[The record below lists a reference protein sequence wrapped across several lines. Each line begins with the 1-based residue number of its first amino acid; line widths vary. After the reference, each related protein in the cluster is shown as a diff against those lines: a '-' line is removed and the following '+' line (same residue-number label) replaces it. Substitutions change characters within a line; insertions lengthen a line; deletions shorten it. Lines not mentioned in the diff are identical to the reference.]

1 MVRQTTHTV
10 PRIRASLSC
19 KMIGQVE
26 LTMQDCGDNKRV
38 LEIGYLLKN
47 GTGIK
52 VMQRRPQFHVK
63 IMYTKLH
70 ASWGIF
76 NHS

>member
-1 MVRQTTHTV
+1 MIGTIFV
-10 PRIRASLSC
+10 

-38 LEIGYLLKN
+38 LEIGYLLKKRYWHKGYATEAAIACEN
-47 GTGIK
+47 Y
-52 VMQRRPQFHVK
+52 V
-63 IMYTKLH
+63 YTKLH